1 MAANTFV
8 MRGTLQEF
16 ALPDVLGTVGTSPEL
31 TCIELRGENGEH
43 LGAIWMKS
51 GRVMGARYRGRRGRE
66 AFMAIVQ
73 GDANSFEVT
82 RLPERDKYPKPLGK
96 LDALLLEASEQPL
109 AVGSGPL
116 VAPQPPPARRERAR
130 KSAARRGLVTAIA
143 SPKGGVGKT
152 TIAVNLALS
161 LAERGFR
168 CVLVDA
174 DVNGDL
180 LSLLDARGKAKVGVM
195 EVVERPELLD
205 VAVRETA
212 VANLRILPG
221 SGQVPRW
228 LVDKASVGDGWR
240 TVLDQLR
247 RDHDVVVVDCP
258 AGMFDVTRD
267 VLAAA
272 THVVGVCQAEMIAG
286 RSFEM
291 FQRGLASLPAEH
303 RPELAGVIIN
313 MFQGRSAASLEAFHG
328 LCEQND
334 LSLFDTTIPR
344 NDAFAA
350 ATLAGQPLRLSAE
363 GDPAAWLFDS
373 LAAELCD
380 RTGLKKPATRKPRP
394 FIV

>member
-8 MRGTLQEF
+8 MRGTLREF
-16 ALPDVLGTVGTSPEL
+16 TLPDVLGTVGTGPEL
-31 TCIELRGENGEH
+31 TCIELRGENAEH

-66 AFMAIVQ
+66 AFMAIVH
-73 GDANSFEVT
+73 GDADSFEVS
-82 RLPERDKYPKPLGK
+82 RLPEKERYPKPLGR
-96 LDALLLEASEQPL
+96 LEALLLEASEQPL

-116 VAPQPPPARRERAR
+116 VAPQPPARRERPR
-130 KSAARRGLVTAIA
+130 KTTARRGLVTAIA

-228 LVDKASVGDGWR
+228 LVDRAPVGDGWR
-240 TVLDQLR
+240 TVFGALR
-247 RDHDVVVVDCP
+247 RDHDIVVVDCP

-291 FQRGLASLPAEH
+291 FQRGLASLPDQH
-303 RPELAGVIIN
+303 RPELAGVVVN
-313 MFQGRSAASLEAFHG
+313 MFQGRVAASLEAFHG
-328 LCEQND
+328 LCEQTELNR
-334 LSLFDTTIPR
+334 LFDTTIPR
-344 NDAFAA
+344 ADAFAA
-350 ATLAGQPLRLSAE
+350 AALAGQPLRLSAG
-363 GDPAAWLFDS
+363 GDPAAWLFDA
-373 LAAELCD
+373 LATELCE
-380 RTGLKKPATRKPRP
+380 RTGLKKPAARKPRP
-394 FIV
+394 FVM